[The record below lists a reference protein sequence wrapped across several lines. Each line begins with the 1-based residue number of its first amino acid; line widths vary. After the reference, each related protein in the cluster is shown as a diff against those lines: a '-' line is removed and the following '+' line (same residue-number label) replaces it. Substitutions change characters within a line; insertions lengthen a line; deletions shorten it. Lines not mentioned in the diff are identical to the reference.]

1 MNPSPYKIKK
11 RIKYTKL
18 EIHRLVKSKF
28 NLIAITSDQEIIKLK
43 PRLSGIKNDR
53 YREANFKIKFF
64 YS

>member
-28 NLIAITSDQEIIKLK
+28 TFIAITSDQEIIKLK
-43 PRLSGIKNDR
+43 PRLIGIKNDR

>member
-28 NLIAITSDQEIIKLK
+28 NFIAITSDQEIMTLK

>member
-28 NLIAITSDQEIIKLK
+28 TFIAITSDQEIIKLK
-43 PRLSGIKNDR
+43 PRLSGINNDR